1 MSAVLLSY
9 CNPLAIA
16 QCEHAQHDLAFVTIT
31 DGGDEPV
38 IMDTALGEALGYA
51 TPLLAISALYAGH
64 QDDFV
69 GHSGEIEL
77 YQPDSIGRSIARVFD
92 LEGAMRVCQLAL
104 TPLASRVFAKLK
116 GIELSYAVQ
125 AFPEVQ
131 RQRVSAVILPFPI
144 IATKRMS
151 RKS

>member
-9 CNPLAIA
+9 CNPLAIRR
-16 QCEHAQHDLAFVTIT
+16 EHVQRDMAFVTIGN
-31 DGGDEPV
+31 GGGEPV

-51 TPLLAISALYAGH
+51 TPLLAIDALYAEH
-64 QDDFV
+64 QDDLIGLTGV
-69 GHSGEIEL
+69 VEL
-77 YQPDSIGRSIARVFD
+77 YQPDSIGRSIVRVFD
-92 LEGAMRVCQLAL
+92 LEGAMRLCRIAL
-104 TPLASRVFAKLK
+104 TPLANQVFAKLK

-144 IATKRMS
+144 NATKRMS
-151 RKS
+151 LKS